1 MSKTCILTDETAQ
14 FLDLSFK
21 GQDLVQL
28 MPVQVVQG
36 DQVLGGTDL
45 RAQSLPFAGAGESV
59 PRLGSPSVE
68 QFVQVFTNL
77 SRRYADIVAILSS
90 SGLTDC
96 VPNALEAA
104 ELTRGICKVYIVDT
118 GAVGV
123 GLGILAVAAAERAA
137 AGMPASEIKRD
148 LLGLSGK
155 VYAVFCIKNLAYV
168 RSLGIVSDAQ
178 ALIGEMLDVN
188 QMFYL
193 NAGTLVPVQKIRNS
207 RHMVESILE
216 FVAEFTDPMQV
227 AIQQAATGYHQ
238 EARTIRERLNQEYED
253 LNISEM
259 SLSVPLAT
267 LFGPQSFGLY
277 LWEI

>member
-1 MSKTCILTDETAQ
+1 MNKTCILTDETAQ
-14 FLDLSFK
+14 FLDLSFS

-28 MPVQVVQG
+28 MPVQILVDGAVT
-36 DQVLGGTDL
+36 GGDL
-45 RAQSLPFAGAGESV
+45 RAQQLPLAGAGGAV
-59 PRLGSPSVE
+59 PHLVSPTVD

-77 SRRYADIVAILSS
+77 SRKYADIVAILSS

-96 VPNALEAA
+96 VRNAQEAA
-104 ELTRGICKVYIVDT
+104 EITRGKCKVYVVDT
-118 GAVGV
+118 GVVGI

-137 AGMPASEIKRD
+137 AGMPAADIKRD

-155 VYAVFCIKNLAYV
+155 VYAVFCIKNLSYI
-168 RSLGIVSDAQ
+168 RRLGIATDAQ
-178 ALIGEMLDVN
+178 ALVGEMLDVN

-216 FVAEFTDPMQV
+216 FVAEFSDPEQV
-227 AIQQAATGYHQ
+227 AIQQAASGYHQ
-238 EARTIRERLNQEYED
+238 EARTIRERLNQEYAD
-253 LNISEM
+253 LSISEM